1 MNLRRLEVESIRD
14 SMLAVSGTLD
24 VDRPPTPAVPSN
36 PAQEIGNAGK
46 GAGGNDAFSKPIR
59 SVYLPVLRSR
69 LPGMY
74 STFDFAEPSQVIG
87 QRDVTTVPPQ
97 ALFFLNNEFVVQLAR
112 QTSERI
118 AALSSADDAARVQLA
133 YRLLFCREATADETR
148 RAVDYLAAHAAADSG
163 QKNAGVSNWT
173 TFVQALFASAEFR
186 YVM

>member
-14 SMLAVSGTLD
+14 AMLAVSGTLD
-24 VDRPPTPAVPSN
+24 VERPGPVSMP
-36 PAQEIGNAGK
+36 NAGQELGK
-46 GAGGNDAFSKPIR
+46 GGKGGGNDAFSKPVR

-69 LPGMY
+69 LPGMF

-118 AALSSADDAARVQLA
+118 ARMSSGNDAARVQFA
-133 YRLLFCREATADETR
+133 NRLLFCREATADETK
-148 RAVDYLAAHAAADSG
+148 RAVEYLAAKTTADFG
-163 QKNAGVSNWT
+163 QKNAALSTWT
-173 TFVQALFASAEFR
+173 TFVQALLASAEFR